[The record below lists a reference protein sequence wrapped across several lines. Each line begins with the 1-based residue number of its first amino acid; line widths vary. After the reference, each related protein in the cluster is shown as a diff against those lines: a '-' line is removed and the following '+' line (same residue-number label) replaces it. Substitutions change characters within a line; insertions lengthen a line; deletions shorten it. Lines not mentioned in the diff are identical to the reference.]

1 LAFWAQ
7 VSSIVPP
14 GVAGAVGLVADGLDG
29 AVVAAD
35 VGGADVGGTL
45 VAGATALDDAAEAL
59 ALAALPAV
67 GCAEPQAATRPAAA
81 TRTPTV
87 KGRRVARP
95 APPSESCTGACYG
108 SGAAG
113 PRTYDASLPG

>member
-1 LAFWAQ
+1 M
-7 VSSIVPP
+7 VPP

-29 AVVAAD
+29 AAGAAD
-35 VGGADVGGTL
+35 VGGVDVGEAL
-45 VAGATALDDAAEAL
+45 VAKATALDDAAEAL

-67 GCAEPQAATRPAAA
+67 GYAEPQAAIRTAAA

-95 APPSESCTGACYG
+95 APPWESCTWRRLRQRRR
-108 SGAAG
+108 
-113 PRTYDASLPG
+113 RTQDL